1 MNIYAY
7 QRPLGPI
14 ADDKALRQQ
23 FIAVYDVKT
32 HQQVVRFCHAYGHR
46 LHELIGHT
54 FPYNSDIADAYAGME
69 QWLAGKANY
78 HAARNASFRIGRQA
92 RFTTDRVAERFLR
105 TMAQLTASP
114 HVKYHGLWAS
124 DFAITLINTMYPN
137 DEAAVHDE
145 RMAQIQLLKSID

>member
-1 MNIYAY
+1 M
-7 QRPLGPI
+7 
-14 ADDKALRQQ
+14 
-23 FIAVYDVKT
+23 YDAKT
-32 HQQVVRFCHAYGHR
+32 HQQVVRFCHVYGHR
-46 LHELIGHT
+46 LHELTSHT

-78 HAARNASFRIGRQA
+78 HKARNASFQIGRQA
-92 RFTTDRVAERFLR
+92 RSTTDRTVERFLR

-137 DEAAVHDE
+137 NEAAVRNE

>member
-14 ADDKALRQQ
+14 ADDEALRQQ
-23 FIAVYDVKT
+23 FIAVYDAKT

-69 QWLAGKANY
+69 QWLAGKGRTTLRPATQAFRL
-78 HAARNASFRIGRQA
+78 AARRALQP
-92 RFTTDRVAERFLR
+92 TE
-105 TMAQLTASP
+105 
-114 HVKYHGLWAS
+114 
-124 DFAITLINTMYPN
+124 
-137 DEAAVHDE
+137 
-145 RMAQIQLLKSID
+145 

>member
-1 MNIYAY
+1 MSIYAY

-14 ADDKALRQQ
+14 ADDEALRQQ

-32 HQQVVRFCHAYGHR
+32 HQQVVHFCRAYGHR
-46 LHELIGHT
+46 LHELTSHT
-54 FPYNSDIADAYAGME
+54 FPYSSDIADAYAGME
-69 QWLAGKANY
+69 QWLAGEANY

-92 RFTTDRVAERFLR
+92 RYTTDRTVERFLR
-105 TMAQLTASP
+105 TMAQLMASP

-137 DEAAVHDE
+137 DEAAVRNE
-145 RMAQIQLLKSID
+145 RIAQIQLLKSIN

>member
-23 FIAVYDVKT
+23 FIAVYDAKT
-32 HQQVVRFCHAYGHR
+32 HQQVVRFCRAYGYR
-46 LHELIGHT
+46 LHELTRHT

-69 QWLAGKANY
+69 QWFAGEANY

-92 RFTTDRVAERFLR
+92 RSATDRVAERFLR

-124 DFAITLINTMYPN
+124 DFAITLINTMHPN
-137 DEAAVHDE
+137 NEAAVRNE
-145 RMAQIQLLKSID
+145 RMAQIQLLTSID

>member
-1 MNIYAY
+1 MNIYAH

-14 ADDKALRQQ
+14 ADDEALRQQ

-32 HQQVVRFCHAYGHR
+32 HQQVVHFCRAYGHR
-46 LHELIGHT
+46 LHELTSHT
-54 FPYNSDIADAYAGME
+54 FPYSSDIADAYAGME
-69 QWLAGKANY
+69 QWLAGEANY

-92 RFTTDRVAERFLR
+92 RYTTDRTVERFLR
-105 TMAQLTASP
+105 TMAQLMASP

-137 DEAAVHDE
+137 DEAAVRNE
-145 RMAQIQLLKSID
+145 RIAQIQLLKSIN

>member
-14 ADDKALRQQ
+14 ADDEALRQQ
-23 FIAVYDVKT
+23 LIAVYDVKT

-46 LHELIGHT
+46 LHKLIGYDFT
-54 FPYNSDIADAYAGME
+54 YNSDIADAYVGME
-69 QWLAGKANY
+69 QWLASKANY
-78 HAARNASFRIGRQA
+78 HAARNASFQIGRQA
-92 RFTTDRVAERFLR
+92 RSTTDQVVERFLR

-124 DFAITLINTMYPN
+124 DFAITLINTMYPD
-137 DEAAVHDE
+137 DEAAVRDE

>member
-14 ADDKALRQQ
+14 ADDEALRQQ

-46 LHELIGHT
+46 LHELISHT

-78 HAARNASFRIGRQA
+78 HAARNASFQIGRQA
-92 RFTTDRVAERFLR
+92 RSTTDRVAERFLR

-124 DFAITLINTMYPN
+124 DFAITLINTMYPD
-137 DEAAVHDE
+137 DEAAVRDE

>member
-1 MNIYAY
+1 MDIYAY

-14 ADDKALRQQ
+14 ADDEALRQQ
-23 FIAVYDVKT
+23 YIAVYDAKT
-32 HQQVVRFCHAYGHR
+32 HQQVVRFCHAYGYR

-69 QWLAGKANY
+69 QWLAGEANY
-78 HAARNASFRIGRQA
+78 HAARNASFQIGRQA
-92 RFTTDRVAERFLR
+92 RSATDRVAERFLR

-124 DFAITLINTMYPN
+124 DFAITLINTMHPN
-137 DEAAVHDE
+137 DETAVRNE

>member
-14 ADDKALRQQ
+14 ADDEALRQQ
-23 FIAVYDVKT
+23 FIAVYDAKT

-46 LHELIGHT
+46 LHELTSHT

-69 QWLAGKANY
+69 Q
-78 HAARNASFRIGRQA
+78 S
-92 RFTTDRVAERFLR
+92 TTDRVAERFLR
-105 TMAQLTASP
+105 TMAQLMASP

-124 DFAITLINTMYPN
+124 DFAITLINTMHPN
-137 DEAAVHDE
+137 DEAAVRNE
-145 RMAQIQLLKSID
+145 RIAQIQLLKSIN

>member
-14 ADDKALRQQ
+14 ADDEALRQQ
-23 FIAVYDVKT
+23 FIAVYDAKT
-32 HQQVVRFCHAYGHR
+32 HQQVVRFCHAYGYR

-54 FPYNSDIADAYAGME
+54 FPYSSDIADAYAGME
-69 QWLAGKANY
+69 QWLAGEANY
-78 HAARNASFRIGRQA
+78 HAARNASFQVGRQA
-92 RFTTDRVAERFLR
+92 RSATNRTVERFLR

-124 DFAITLINTMYPN
+124 DFAITLINNMHPN
-137 DEAAVHDE
+137 DEAVVRNE

>member
-14 ADDKALRQQ
+14 ADDEALCQQ
-23 FIAVYDVKT
+23 FIAVYDAKT

-46 LHELIGHT
+46 LHELTSHT
-54 FPYNSDIADAYAGME
+54 FPYNSEIADAYAGIE
-69 QWLAGKANY
+69 QWLAGEANY

-92 RFTTDRVAERFLR
+92 RSATDRVVERFLR

-137 DEAAVHDE
+137 DEAAVRNE
-145 RMAQIQLLKSID
+145 RMAQIQLLTSID

>member
-14 ADDKALRQQ
+14 ADDEALRQQ
-23 FIAVYDVKT
+23 FIAVYDAKT
-32 HQQVVRFCHAYGHR
+32 HQQVVRFCRAYGHR
-46 LHELIGHT
+46 LHELT
-54 FPYNSDIADAYAGME
+54 SQPFPYNSDIADAYAGME

-78 HAARNASFRIGRQA
+78 HAARNASFQIGRQA
-92 RFTTDRVAERFLR
+92 RSATDRVAERFLR

-124 DFAITLINTMYPN
+124 DFAITLINTMHPN
-137 DEAAVHDE
+137 DEAAVRNE
-145 RMAQIQLLKSID
+145 CMAQIQLLKSIN

>member
-14 ADDKALRQQ
+14 ADDEALRQQ
-23 FIAVYDVKT
+23 FIAVYDAKT

-78 HAARNASFRIGRQA
+78 HAARNASFQIGRQA
-92 RFTTDRVAERFLR
+92 RFTTSRVAERFLR

-124 DFAITLINTMYPN
+124 DFAITLINTMYPD
-137 DEAAVHDE
+137 DETAVCNE
-145 RMAQIQLLKSID
+145 RIAQIQLLKSID